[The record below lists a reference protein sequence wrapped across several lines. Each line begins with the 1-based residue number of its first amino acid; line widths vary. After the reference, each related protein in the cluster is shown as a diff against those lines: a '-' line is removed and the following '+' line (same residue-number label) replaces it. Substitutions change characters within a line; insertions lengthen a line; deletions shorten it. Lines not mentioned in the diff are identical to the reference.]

1 MILSYIISQITSRF
15 LSSKRSESINSF
27 YSTLGREAVL
37 GRKAYYDRTALN
49 DRETFDDRETFE
61 DRETF
66 DDLISFVRSLFGF

>member
-49 DRETFDDRETFE
+49 DRETFDDHEF
-61 DRETF
+61 F
-66 DDLISFVRSLFGF
+66 DNLISFVRSLFGF

>member
-49 DRETFDDRETFE
+49 DRETFDDHEI
-61 DRETF
+61 F
-66 DDLISFVRSLFGF
+66 DHHISFVRSLFGF

>member
-37 GRKAYYDRTALN
+37 GRKAYYYRTALN
-49 DRETFDDRETFE
+49 DRETFDDHEI
-61 DRETF
+61 F